1 MKINQFKYRMLAAF
15 FAGMMATATMSVP
28 MPVYAADIAETT
40 YQEETVAE
48 TIWEIIAESEAEN
61 KIENKKVELRKNE
74 SLLKS
79 AINERI
85 VTIEQEEEPEE
96 EVVTYIPRLEAPTG
110 DNPYYHELNLY
121 YNFGLGMPNCT
132 AYAYGRAYEI
142 LGREPKLSN
151 GNAGRWWFYN
161 IAAEAYAYG
170 SEPRLGAVACWDDY
184 NEYSGHVAVVEAID
198 GDRVTIS
205 DSHYGGGYFYVTE
218 MNADSSDHLTGR
230 RFLGYIYID
239 EEL

>member
-1 MKINQFKYRMLAAF
+1 MTNRLKHRIMATLM
-15 FAGMMATATMSVP
+15 AGMFMLTMVS
-28 MPVYAADIAETT
+28 MPVHAADIDGTNNKDAAV
-40 YQEETVAE
+40 QE
-48 TIWEIIAESEAEN
+48 TIWEKTAKREA
-61 KIENKKVELRKNE
+61 IEGSIEMRKNE
-74 SLLKS
+74 SRLR
-79 AINERI
+79 AVMGERM
-85 VTIEQEEEPEE
+85 VEVLPKEEEAACEA
-96 EVVTYIPRLEAPTG
+96 VMYIPRLEAPTR
-110 DNPYYHELNLY
+110 DNAYYYELNLY

-142 LGREPKLSN
+142 LGKEPMLSN

-161 IAAEAYAYG
+161 IETGAYAYG

-184 NEYSGHVAVVEAID
+184 NAYSGHVAVVEEIN

-239 EEL
+239 EAL